1 MKLSETALT
10 VLKNFS
16 SINSGVVLQEGNIQ
30 KTISPEKSILV
41 EAELE
46 DSFPVQFGIY
56 DLNTFLG
63 NITTLSSTDVEFT
76 YSTATMSDGQV
87 KFDFYPCAASLI
99 VSPPNKSLVM
109 KQVDISFSLAHA
121 SLQKLLKLASMNSL
135 PNLSVIGKNG
145 EIRLETHEK
154 SNDTSNVASIK
165 LNDYDGEDF
174 VVSFKVENIK
184 LIPDD
189 YDVEI
194 MIGGFAKFTAKN
206 KKLKY
211 WIAVETK

>member
-1 MKLSETALT
+1 
-10 VLKNFS
+10 
-16 SINSGVVLQEGNIQ
+16 
-30 KTISPEKSILV
+30 
-41 EAELE
+41 
-46 DSFPVQFGIY
+46 
-56 DLNTFLG
+56 
-63 NITTLSSTDVEFT
+63 
-76 YSTATMSDGQV
+76 
-87 KFDFYPCAASLI
+87 
-99 VSPPNKSLVM
+99 
-109 KQVDISFSLAHA
+109 
-121 SLQKLLKLASMNSL
+121 MNSL